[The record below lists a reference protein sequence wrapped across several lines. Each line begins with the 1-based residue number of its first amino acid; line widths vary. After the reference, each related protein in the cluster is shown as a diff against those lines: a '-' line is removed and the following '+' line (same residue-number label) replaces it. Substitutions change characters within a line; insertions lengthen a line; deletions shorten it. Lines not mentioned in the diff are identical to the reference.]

1 MQARGSAAWRGFR
14 GPESRDRL
22 EQTLAVPQRHA
33 DLFEVGFDQVAQ
45 DARVDLMLAEH
56 GFVLSEVDR
65 VRHWATLIVVPAH
78 GSTLMMVPGRL
89 RVQAGSVG
97 CPLWVDS
104 TRSHAAREW
113 LLFAQTRRRYPS
125 GVDVQRKLRSTLHG
139 RGIGIGDEGP
149 IVDDRSLIDFDGRVI
164 TAKAK
169 SGIGD
174 VESYLAGRP
183 Q

>member
-1 MQARGSAAWRGFR
+1 
-14 GPESRDRL
+14 
-22 EQTLAVPQRHA
+22 
-33 DLFEVGFDQVAQ
+33 
-45 DARVDLMLAEH
+45 
-56 GFVLSEVDR
+56 
-65 VRHWATLIVVPAH
+65 
-78 GSTLMMVPGRL
+78 MMVPGRL

-97 CPLWVDS
+97 RPLWVDS

-139 RGIGIGDEGP
+139 GRIGIGDEGP